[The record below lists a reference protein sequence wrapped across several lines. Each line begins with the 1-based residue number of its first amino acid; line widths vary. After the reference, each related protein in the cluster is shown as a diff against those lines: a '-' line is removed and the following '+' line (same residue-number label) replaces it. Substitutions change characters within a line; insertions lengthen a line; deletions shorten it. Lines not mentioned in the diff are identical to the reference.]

1 MATSER
7 DLNNLKSQQFDVVIV
22 GGGISG
28 AWLAL
33 HCTQQGYKTALIE
46 KHDYASQTSSSSS
59 KLLHGGIRYLQQ
71 MQFSK
76 VRESAIERAEY
87 IYAAPHLSIPIPFV
101 VPTFK
106 DFRRSKFFLNC
117 GMLVYKFLCLGQNR
131 IIASPEQE
139 MPASHSI
146 SAEQLN
152 SMIGATDEART
163 GAVVF
168 YERHML
174 DSERMVLAILQTAR
188 RDGAQVHNYVSATDF
203 VELNGRITG
212 LKVTDQI
219 SNEAFEINSKLVI
232 NAAGPWVDELNG
244 RLPKA
249 EQAPSISGYA
259 VGSHIISRQIS
270 EQAIALTTKHQSD
283 TKIDRGGRH
292 IFIIPWRGY
301 SLIGTSY
308 NEITS
313 PAQDLNITAEQVDQL
328 LAAVNQGL
336 PNAKLERND
345 LIAGYSG
352 LYLLK
357 TNNIESTIYQGS
369 GEYQIIDHA
378 QANNVGGLITALGA
392 KYTTGRKLS
401 ELTLD
406 LVNKK
411 LPRSRQAQRG
421 KLLGTN
427 YPNLSEFTLAKTT
440 EYQNLLD
447 ADTIKHLIEQYGSEL
462 DNFIDRIQSNPTLL
476 QAINTNT
483 PDIWGQV
490 IWAVEQEQTVTL
502 NDLLFHRTSLGLLG
516 IDNPTVH
523 KVAHFMR
530 KLLGWSD
537 DETEQQ
543 IDAVLDKLTITR
555 AALNG

>member
-203 VELNGRITG
+203 VELDGRITG